1 MISLLTSAI
10 LFLFGWIYF
19 HYQAYEKNK
28 LFIRKNIVF
37 IVLGLF
43 SFLFF
48 LNVAFLV
55 NAGSISELDIAINS
69 AIPELRSPAWTQA
82 MEHITQIGDSIFLII
97 LFSIIFIYLIL
108 IDFYG
113 KRNAKERFY
122 LEFFLMLV
130 MGLLLDLIVKFLFFR
145 QRPFGGLIEALG
157 FSFPSGH
164 TSMATILFF
173 MLIYFFRKDI
183 KNKFFRAS
191 FIFICVLI
199 VFLVG
204 FSRIYLGVHWFSD
217 IIGGFLLGIFSVC
230 SGILMSCLLTERD
243 TVYK

>member
-55 NAGSISELDIAINS
+55 NTGSISELDIAINS

-97 LFSIIFIYLIL
+97 LFFVSKYKPI
-108 IDFYG
+108 
-113 KRNAKERFY
+113 A
-122 LEFFLMLV
+122 
-130 MGLLLDLIVKFLFFR
+130 
-145 QRPFGGLIEALG
+145 
-157 FSFPSGH
+157 FSFFKLLNSLKN
-164 TSMATILFF
+164 IL
-173 MLIYFFRKDI
+173 
-183 KNKFFRAS
+183 
-191 FIFICVLI
+191 
-199 VFLVG
+199 
-204 FSRIYLGVHWFSD
+204 
-217 IIGGFLLGIFSVC
+217 
-230 SGILMSCLLTERD
+230 
-243 TVYK
+243 